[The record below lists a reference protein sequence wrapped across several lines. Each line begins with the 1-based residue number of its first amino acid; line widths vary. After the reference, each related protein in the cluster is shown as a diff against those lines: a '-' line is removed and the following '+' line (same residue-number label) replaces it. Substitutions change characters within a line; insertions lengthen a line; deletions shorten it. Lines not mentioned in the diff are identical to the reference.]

1 MNTTEVNVTGLVKDF
16 KSFWD
21 LTKKQFIHYENIE
34 GRDWGNYDFCID
46 TPEDQLLLKDMLQV
60 RMVEELAEANE
71 AYLLNQDDHYKEEI
85 ADAVNFFMAA
95 VHMSGLTFEGF
106 PDQKK
111 VLDTFNPMIS
121 LWKEASQVI
130 YEVHHLCNIL
140 KNRPWSQSNYLV
152 SLDEYNE
159 RWSALW
165 NSFWTLIFHHI
176 NVIDLFEVVERK
188 YLVNQYRIE
197 TGY

>member
-1 MNTTEVNVTGLVKDF
+1 MNTTEVALEGLVKDY
-16 KSFWD
+16 KSFWNI
-21 LTKKQFIHYENIE
+21 TKEQFINYEKLE
-34 GRDWGNYDFCID
+34 GRDWDNYDFCID

-60 RMVEELAEANE
+60 RMIEELAEAHE
-71 AYLLNQDDHYKEEI
+71 AYLLNQEDHYKEEI

-95 VHMSGLTFEGF
+95 VHMSGLTFNGF
-106 PDQKK
+106 PDKK
-111 VLDTFNPMIS
+111 EVFETFDPRIS
-121 LWKEASQVI
+121 LWKEASDTI
-130 YEVHHLCNIL
+130 YRVHHLCNLL

-159 RWSALW
+159 RWQDLW

-176 NVIDLFEVVERK
+176 NEIDLFEVVERK
-188 YLVNQYRIE
+188 YLVNKYRIE